1 MQRFLDEH
9 RFAQRR
15 LSDGS
20 ELPVSFTHQPLD
32 MIHEEM
38 IRLELM
44 CLDKNRLRRNAET
57 GRMERDPVVFQQA
70 ARWLDFFGEDF
81 VKSSTWD
88 RANRKYDKY
97 YKKVLLIRSQ
107 LRKSGFLAD
116 YGNARLPFFS
126 FDLKSEMHPELHN
139 FKHFGEANFSAS
151 LNHLQEGKSYT
162 SLSCVVQPKTVAE
175 EEKLLKRNALSKEE
189 LHKEA
194 MEKIEIALMERE
206 DDVFLRSYL
215 DELQSKKASSFK
227 LKQEL
232 IEYVAKVD
240 QYIGDLQLEKNIR
253 EVLVA
258 NDDGDEEEY
267 VL

>member
-1 MQRFLDEH
+1 MSSKLS
-9 RFAQRR
+9 AQILFGNGVLT
-15 LSDGS
+15 LSY
-20 ELPVSFTHQPLD
+20 
-32 MIHEEM
+32 
-38 IRLELM
+38 
-44 CLDKNRLRRNAET
+44 KNFFKL
-57 GRMERDPVVFQQA
+57 FQKVK
-70 ARWLDFFGEDF
+70 DF

-97 YKKVLLIRSQ
+97 YKQVLLIRSQ

-116 YGNARLPFFS
+116 YSNARLPFFS
-126 FDLKSEMHPELHN
+126 IDLNLEMHPELHN

-151 LNHLQEGKSYT
+151 PNHLQEGKSYT

-189 LHKEA
+189 LLKEA
-194 MEKIEIALMERE
+194 MEKIMTALLERE